1 MSWKKRLKKLVRK
14 VKPGRDKYKKTAG
27 AVKNAYQNP
36 TDMSARGE
44 AALRVSAAPIAGSQY
59 IG

>member
-1 MSWKKRLKKLVRK
+1 MGFGKRLRKAFKKI
-14 VKPGRDKYKKTAG
+14 KPGKDKYRKTAG

-36 TDMSARGE
+36 TDMSARGQ
-44 AALRVSAAPIAGSQY
+44 AAVRLSAAPIAGSQY